1 MPSEAKF
8 ECSSSDS
15 HNITCSIESSEIL
28 IRTKGTP
35 REVANVLKI
44 DKVIIRYSQ
53 YCERENLKVNDYVE
67 SLISGRLHTQ
77 LYQMSYNF
85 PFSILI
91 LEGTIEEVLMERKI
105 RREVYISSLAG
116 SLYKRAPDGAQG
128 VINLVC
134 LSTPYDTALFI
145 KFLHEK
151 AENYEPRL
159 PKLKRYKMSEDEQLV
174 TLLSTLP
181 GVGEKRAEK
190 LLKRFGSLKN
200 LVNASYS
207 EIASVDGVPST
218 VAKKIYQLFNKKFNK

>member
-1 MPSEAKF
+1 MIIVDYREKRTRVVEQLQGMGIPLRF
-8 ECSSSDS
+8 ED
-15 HNITCSIESSEIL
+15 L
-28 IRTKGTP
+28 PVG
-35 REVANVLKI
+35 
-44 DKVIIRYSQ
+44 DYIIRSEHGDV
-53 YCERENLKVNDYVE
+53 CIERKTVEDYVD

-85 PFSILI
+85 PVSVLLI
-91 LEGTIEEVLMERKI
+91 EGYLDEVLMYRNIK
-105 RREVYISSLAG
+105 RQVYISSLAG
-116 SLYKRAPDGAQG
+116 SLYKRAPDGCQG
-128 VINLVC
+128 VINVIMLPNYFD
-134 LSTPYDTALFI
+134 SALFL
-145 KFLHEK
+145 KYLHEK